1 MMDTAKLLK
10 AIIENAIDGIITID
24 RHGIVDSINPAASSL
39 FGYEARE
46 VIGHNVS
53 MLMPEPDH
61 SSHDQYLHN
70 YLETG
75 VKKIIGIGREVRGLR
90 KNGTTFPFRLAVSEV
105 HYENKIAFT
114 GFVHDLSKEK
124 EAEEKLIQH
133 MEELEATVSNRT
145 KDLIK
150 LVSELEKTK
159 SEVSQSLE
167 KEKELNQLKSR
178 FVSMASHEFRT
189 PLSAVQLSAS
199 LIEKYAEK
207 PDLANVFK
215 HTTRIKNSVQLLTS
229 ILNDFLSLE
238 RLEAGKVLANN
249 EEINL
254 VELAEEITEEMQL
267 ICKANQHIV
276 YQHTGSGGKFALD
289 ANLLKN
295 SIINLIS
302 NAIKY
307 SGENTFIEFNTEI
320 KDDICTIIVKD
331 DGIGIP
337 EDEQKSLFEPFFR
350 AHNTGNIPGTGLGL
364 NIVKRYVTLMG
375 GEVTCHSAQN
385 KGAIFTLTFRTT
397 S

>member
-1 MMDTAKLLK
+1 MLK

-24 RHGIVDSINPAASSL
+24 RYGIVDSINPAASNL
-39 FGYEARE
+39 FGYDAEE
-46 VIGHNVS
+46 VIGNNVS

-61 SSHDQYLHN
+61 SRHDQYIHN
-70 YLETG
+70 YLTTG

-90 KNGTTFPFRLAVSEV
+90 KDGTTFPFRLAVSEV
-105 HYENKIAFT
+105 HYENKTAFT

-207 PDLANVFK
+207 PDLTNVLK
-215 HTTRIKNSVQLLTS
+215 HTGRIKNSVQLLTS

-267 ICKANQHIV
+267 ICKTNQHIV
-276 YQHTGSGGKFALD
+276 YQHTGSGGKFSLD

-320 KDDICTIIVKD
+320 TGDLCLIVVKD

-337 EDEQKSLFEPFFR
+337 EEDQKNLFEPFFR

-364 NIVKRYVTLMG
+364 NIVRRYVSLMG
-375 GEVTCHSAQN
+375 GTVTCQSAQD
-385 KGAIFTLTFRTT
+385 KGTVFTLAFRNANP
-397 S
+397 